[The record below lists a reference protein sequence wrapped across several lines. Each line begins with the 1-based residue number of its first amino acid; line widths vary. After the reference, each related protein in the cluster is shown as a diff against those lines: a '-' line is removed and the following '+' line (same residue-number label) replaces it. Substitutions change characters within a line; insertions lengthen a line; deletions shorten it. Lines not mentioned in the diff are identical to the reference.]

1 MPNRIYQLDSLR
13 GLAAL
18 SVVIHH
24 SLLSIPV
31 FLTAIDHRTIPIF
44 ISLMTYSPF
53 HLFWEGGAAVIL
65 FYVLSGFVLA
75 LPYYEN
81 RALSYSNY
89 LLKRICRL
97 YIPYIT
103 SICISVLLMMILS
116 SHGINGLSTWF
127 NAMWNHIPN
136 ASDWISLLLVTD
148 IHATHN
154 VNTVVWSLIY
164 EMQISIIY
172 PFLVFGVNRSKL
184 WVVVL
189 FIFGLHLFKI
199 RIARYAALFIIGC
212 LLAKHREYISIYISK
227 LNNLSTVIFIIIAIF
242 LYLAEWLIPIRL
254 NTNIFVGI
262 GSALIIALA
271 LGNFHIQKFLSYSPI
286 LYLGKISYSLYLVH
300 TIVILTLTYIFKNIL
315 PIYIILVA
323 VPFISIII
331 AHIYNKFIEQP
342 AIALGKRLSAR

>member
-1 MPNRIYQLDSLR
+1 MSNRIYQLDSLR

-24 SLLSIPV
+24 SLLPIPI
-31 FLTAIDHRTIPIF
+31 FLAAIDHQTIPF
-44 ISLMTYSPF
+44 SISLLTYSPL

-81 RALSYSNY
+81 KALPYSNY

-97 YIPYIT
+97 YIPYIV
-103 SICISVLLMMILS
+103 SICISILLMAMLS
-116 SHGINGLSTWF
+116 TQGISGLSTWF

-136 ASDWISLLLVTD
+136 ASDWISLLFVTD

-154 VNTVVWSLIY
+154 VNTVTWSLIY

-172 PFLVFGVNRSKL
+172 PFLVVGVKRNKL
-184 WVVVL
+184 WMVIL

-199 RIARYAALFIIGC
+199 RIARYAALFIMGC
-212 LLAKHREYISIYISK
+212 LLAKHREYISNYISK
-227 LNNLSTVIFIIIAIF
+227 MNNLATIISIIIALF
-242 LYLAEWLIPIRL
+242 LYLAEWLIPARL

-271 LGNFHIQKFLSYSPI
+271 LGNVHIQTFLSHSPI

-300 TIVILTLTYIFKNIL
+300 TIVILTLTYIFRNIL

-323 VPFISIII
+323 VPFISIIF
-331 AHIYNKFIEQP
+331 AHIYNKFVEKP
-342 AIALGKRLSAR
+342 AIVLGKRISA